1 MDITILGSGSS
12 GNGYVIQNKSEALIL
27 ECGVNY
33 KHAVEALKG
42 NVSKVNGCLVTHS
55 HYDHAGFI
63 QQYAKAF
70 NVYAT
75 KETLE
80 ERNIEPNTFHYC
92 PIPLFKE
99 FKVGNFVVKA
109 FDTEHDTKGPCGFIV
124 YHEEMGTLLFL
135 TDTHHI
141 KYKFDFPLDYIFIEC
156 NHTDELVDNSVK
168 SGIIPR
174 KVGIRAKA
182 THMSLER
189 CINCLKACD
198 IRKTKAIVLIHIS
211 ANNGDGKGFC
221 DTVAQQTGKPTYFA
235 TKGFKLDF
243 VIDSKF

>member
-1 MDITILGSGSS
+1 MTITTLGSGSS
-12 GNGYVIQNKSEALIL
+12 GNGYVLQNDTEALII
-27 ECGVNY
+27 ECGINY

-42 NVSKVNGCLVTHS
+42 NVGKVSGCLVTHS
-55 HYDHAGFI
+55 HSDHAGFI
-63 QQYAKAF
+63 KNYAKVF

-75 KETLE
+75 EETLE
-80 ERNIEPNTFHYC
+80 ECDVKPNTFHFC

-109 FDTEHDTKGPCGFIV
+109 FDTEHDTKAPCGFIIF
-124 YHEEMGTLLFL
+124 HKEMGTMLFL

-141 KYKFDFPLDYIFIEC
+141 KYKFDFPIDYIFIEC
-156 NHTDELVDNSVK
+156 NHTDELVENSIK
-168 SGIIPR
+168 DGIIPR

-189 CINCLKACD
+189 CICCLKASNTHN
-198 IRKTKAIVLIHIS
+198 TKAIVLIHIS
-211 ANNGDGKGFC
+211 ANNGDSEMFRKI
-221 DTVAQQTGKPTYFA
+221 VAQQIGKPTYCA

-243 VIDSKF
+243 VVNI